1 MSTGMA
7 RKNREPPEKPLAPA
21 AKLKD
26 KMPKICAQTEEKVK
40 FVHFCRI
47 CMFNCTKILHKK
59 LAI

>member
-1 MSTGMA
+1 MSTEMA
-7 RKNREPPEKPLAPA
+7 RKNREPPEMHLAPA
-21 AKLKD
+21 AEPKD
-26 KMPKICAQTEEKVK
+26 KMPKICAQAEEKVK

>member
-1 MSTGMA
+1 MNTGMA
-7 RKNREPPEKPLAPA
+7 RKTRKQPEKPLAPA
-21 AKLKD
+21 AKAKD
-26 KMPKICAQTEEKVK
+26 KMPKICAQAEEKVK